1 MDFWSKTLRATQNR
15 IRIEICNITGKRQN
29 YPLID
34 KISCKLTERINVC
47 E

>member
-1 MDFWSKTLRATQNR
+1 MQNR

-29 YPLID
+29 YSLIG